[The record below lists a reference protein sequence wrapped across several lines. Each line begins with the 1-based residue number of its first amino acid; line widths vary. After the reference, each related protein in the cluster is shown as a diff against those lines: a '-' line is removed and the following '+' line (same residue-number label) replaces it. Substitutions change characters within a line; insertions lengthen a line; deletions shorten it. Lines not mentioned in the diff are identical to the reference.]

1 MGWDGSGYVGDD
13 LEKELSFFFD
23 ILVSHALVEDAFV
36 RTRSV
41 CKDCV
46 ATRNNKIK
54 MTISL

>member
-1 MGWDGSGYVGDD
+1 MGWNGSGYVGND

-54 MTISL
+54 

>member
-13 LEKELSFFFD
+13 LEKELTFFLD

-41 CKDCV
+41 CKACI
-46 ATRNNKIK
+46 AIRNNRIK
-54 MTISL
+54 VMSNL